1 MGRFDGGAA
10 GWADI
15 IKDAIEDRLREFNTA
30 TPGEV
35 MEYDATRQTATVRP
49 MVAGAALN
57 DEGAF
62 VLEYPPDIYDVPVL
76 FHRALGGGITL
87 PFRVGDTVQILYNQ
101 RDIGQWRATNQRG
114 SPGDHRINSM
124 AGAIAIAGLYADSNA
139 LETHD
144 TQNLVIY
151 VTGGGSFVKLG
162 SADATAFVAL
172 ASKVDLLIEMFGA
185 LLAGDQVNDPT
196 TGAPIPGALWVTA
209 GTLADAGALKTAA
222 GLILPFLISSAA
234 TKVKAI

>member
-1 MGRFDGGAA
+1 MMGRFDGGAPSMS
-10 GWADI
+10 DV

-35 MEYDATRQTATVRP
+35 MEYDAERQTATVRP

-62 VLEYPPDIYDVPVL
+62 VLEYPPDIYDVPVIFPRSL
-76 FHRALGGGITL
+76 KGYITL
-87 PFRVGDTVQILYNQ
+87 PFGLGDTVQILYNQ

-124 AGAIAIAGLYADSNA
+124 AGAVAIAGLYADENS
-139 LETHD
+139 LDTHD
-144 TQNLVIY
+144 VDHLVIG
-151 VTGGGSFVKLG
+151 VLGSAVVKLG
-162 SADATAFVAL
+162 GPSAADYIAL
-172 ASKVDLLIEMFGA
+172 SNKVDALIDMLFA
-185 LLAGDQVNDPT
+185 LLSGNQPLDPA
-196 TGAPIPGALWVTA
+196 TGAPIGTPWLPS

-222 GLILPFLISSAA
+222 LALLPYVISSAA
-234 TKVKAI
+234 TKVKAL

>member
-76 FHRALGGGITL
+76 FPRSRFGGVTL
-87 PFRVGDTVQILYNQ
+87 PFGVGETVQILYNQ

-124 AGAIAIAGLYADSNA
+124 AGAVALVGCYADVNT

-144 TQNLVIY
+144 AMNVVIY
-151 VTGGGSFVKLG
+151 IEGGGRYVLLG
-162 SADATAFVAL
+162 SGAATSFVAL
-172 ASKVDLLIEMFGA
+172 SDLVEAQLTALVSAINGAAVVANDGGAAFKTNLLAALELAGFGA
-185 LLAGDQVNDPT
+185 SGST
-196 TGAPIPGALWVTA
+196 
-209 GTLADAGALKTAA
+209 
-222 GLILPFLISSAA
+222 AA